1 MTNKAGKPGK
11 TGQAAD
17 SRLETS
23 NVSPAV
29 SLLEP
34 QQPQQPTSLYE
45 AETALVTLEDALAQA
60 AEDGTEVSE
69 AQLEAAAN
77 AFLEATNAAKDAVE
91 RYCWLIFNRLA
102 RSDERQ
108 AQAKVWE
115 TRAKDIKTLAQQD
128 ESLAQRLKQK
138 LLAFLDRREIAK
150 LETTTFKLSARGN
163 GGKQPL
169 TLDEDYPVSDIAK
182 FYPNLLKLEVDK
194 EAVRTFLENGG
205 ELPFARLEE
214 RGRSLVIKP

>member
-1 MTNKAGKPGK
+1 MPKQKTDKPGK
-11 TGQAAD
+11 VSETTTDMTAPLAA
-17 SRLETS
+17 LT
-23 NVSPAV
+23 AV
-29 SLLEP
+29 SNDSKP
-34 QQPQQPTSLYE
+34 VSLYD
-45 AETALVTLEDALAQA
+45 AETAMVLLEDALAQA
-60 AEDGTEVSE
+60 AEDNTSVTEE
-69 AQLEAAAN
+69 QLETAAN

-102 RSDERQ
+102 RSDERK

-115 TRAKDIKTLAQQD
+115 SKAKDLKTIAQQD
-128 ESLAQRLKQK
+128 ESLAVRLKQK

-150 LETTTFKLSARGN
+150 LETTTFKLSARNN

-169 TLDEDYPVSDIAK
+169 AVDEDYPIQDIAQ
-182 FYPNLLKLEVDK
+182 FYPNLLRLEVDK
-194 EAVRTFLENGG
+194 DAVREFLENGG